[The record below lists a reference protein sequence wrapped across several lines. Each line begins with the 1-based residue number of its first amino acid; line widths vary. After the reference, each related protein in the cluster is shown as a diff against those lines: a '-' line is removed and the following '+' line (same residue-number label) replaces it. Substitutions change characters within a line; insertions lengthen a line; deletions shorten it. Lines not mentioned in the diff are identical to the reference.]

1 MLPGD
6 RLLNTLTDGR
16 GIRLLIIWRDGQQ
29 LTIKE
34 GTPNAV
40 A

>member
-16 GIRLLIIWRDGQQ
+16 GTRLLIIWRDGQQ

-34 GTPNAV
+34 TR
-40 A
+40 